1 MAMIIVHRC
10 KPNVAGNDTPG
21 SHRSSTLRR
30 ATFYAGL
37 LAAAAALPAQADM
50 AGQPD
55 SFAPESFAPD
65 SFSREPAR
73 LSDAELRN
81 LRGGMIINGVDFDF
95 GATVRVFVDGPLV
108 AETALTLNPDGSIAR
123 NTTIH
128 DTGST
133 ALFTDSSQL
142 NGSNIHFANVPNA
155 DGFVISGPNGLS
167 LALNS
172 LKAGEIM
179 SLLANDATGRNI
191 RQTVEVN
198 VTINNFTQI
207 NSNLQNSIAM
217 GRAISAAIPNALL
230 SR

>member
-1 MAMIIVHRC
+1 MIIAHRC
-10 KPNVAGNDTPG
+10 KPDVTGNDTPG
-21 SHRSSTLRR
+21 SHRPSTARR
-30 ATFYAGL
+30 ATLYAGL
-37 LAAAAALPAQADM
+37 LAATAALPAQADM
-50 AGQPD
+50 AEQPD
-55 SFAPESFAPD
+55 SFSPESFAND
-65 SFSREPAR
+65 QAR
-73 LSDAELRN
+73 LSDAELRG
-81 LRGGMIINGVDFDF
+81 LRGGMIIHGVDFDF

-123 NTTIH
+123 STTIH

-133 ALFTDSSQL
+133 APFTDSSQL
-142 NGSNIHFANVPNA
+142 NGSHLHFSNLPNS

-172 LKAGEIM
+172 FQAGEIM
-179 SLLANDATGRNI
+179 GLLANDAAGRNI
-191 RQTVEVN
+191 TQTIEVN

-217 GRAISAAIPNALL
+217 GRAISAAIPNAML

>member
-1 MAMIIVHRC
+1 MIIVHRC
-10 KPNVAGNDTPG
+10 KPDATGDSAPGCHRPRVA
-21 SHRSSTLRR
+21 RR
-30 ATFYAGL
+30 ATLFAGL
-37 LAAAAALPAQADM
+37 LAAAAALPAQAEM
-50 AGQPD
+50 VAGPD
-55 SFAPESFAPD
+55 SFATD
-65 SFSREPAR
+65 PAR
-73 LSDAELRN
+73 LSDAELRG

-133 ALFTDSSQL
+133 TPFTGGSQL
-142 NGSNIHFANVPNA
+142 DGSNLHFGNLPNS

-172 LKAGEIM
+172 FKAGEIM
-179 SLLANDATGRNI
+179 GLLANDAAGRNI
-191 RQTVEVN
+191 TQTIEVN

-217 GRAISAAIPNALL
+217 GRAISAAIPNAML